1 MAESFDRSEFIAG
14 YLDEVEEHLA
24 HANAQ
29 LLKLEAATAK
39 GAPQLRMIR
48 ELFRA
53 LHTIKGLSAMV
64 NVEPVVEL
72 AHEMEALLRV
82 RDQSSTPVGA
92 RGVELLFRGVRAIQV
107 RVRAFSE
114 KKPIEPAPHELL
126 GALHDL
132 VTAETAP
139 TQASAALLSLPS
151 ELAQKLSP
159 GDTEQ
164 LIQAIQAG
172 SKAFCVHFAPSPERA
187 AQGFSISSL
196 RERLSTVSDIVKVVP
211 RSVPKSEEAPSGLVF
226 SLLLLAQ
233 AEPASIAAAAQLAES
248 ELEPVTLSQP
258 GAVDS
263 DPLDT
268 RESSDSDALDSSDV
282 LQHDTIRVEVS
293 RLDDALEKLAA
304 LVVTRYR
311 LEHAVRDLRESGAD
325 VRALEVI
332 VGEHRR
338 ELARLRSSLTHARMV
353 SMRQLLER
361 VPLLV
366 RGMARDSGKLVQL
379 QIDAGR
385 AELDKAVA
393 ERVFPALVH
402 LVRNAVDH
410 AIESSEERKRLGKP
424 EAGQITVR
432 CFERAGN
439 QLELSVTDDGAGIE
453 RERVAKKAGVAVPED
468 DRGLLDLITR
478 PGLSTRDTADARS
491 GRGMGMDI
499 VRRVAVG
506 LLGGEL
512 SMRTQPGLGTTF
524 TLRMP
529 MSISIL
535 DSLTFRCGNQ
545 SFVVPLAT
553 VEEVIELDQA
563 QVIGSPAPRGRAR
576 IARLLRRRGENIPLF
591 ELASF
596 FALTA
601 APGLRSALVVQR
613 EGERFAFTVDHM
625 LGQQEVVVRPLEDPL
640 VKVPGVTGSTDLGD
654 GRPTLV
660 LDLWALTRASVRHGG
675 LSQRQPSSEG
685 VS

>member
-1 MAESFDRSEFIAG
+1 MAESFDRSEFVAG
-14 YLDEVEEHLA
+14 YLDEVEEHLS

-72 AHEMEALLRV
+72 AHEMESLLRV
-82 RDQSSTPVGA
+82 RDQTSRPIGTQ
-92 RGVELLFRGVRAIQV
+92 GVELMFRGVRAIEL
-107 RVRAFSE
+107 RVRAFAD
-114 KKPIEPAPHELL
+114 KKPIEPAPQELL

-132 VTAETAP
+132 IADSGATVQATAA
-139 TQASAALLSLPS
+139 QLSLPV

-159 GDTEQ
+159 SDLEQ
-164 LIQAIQAG
+164 LVQAIEAG
-172 SKAFCVHFAPSPERA
+172 SLALCIDFSPSPERA
-187 AQGFSISSL
+187 AAGLTITTL
-196 RERLSTVSDIVKVVP
+196 RERVSKVSDIVKVVP
-211 RSVPKSEEAPSGLVF
+211 RSVPKSAEAPSGLTF
-226 SLLLLAQ
+226 SLLVLAQ
-233 AEPASIAAAAQLAES
+233 AEPAAIAFAAQVDES
-248 ELEPVTLSQP
+248 ALVPVTLTPRSRPASEAP
-258 GAVDS
+258 GEEEAVD
-263 DPLDT
+263 T
-268 RESSDSDALDSSDV
+268 DALDSADV

-311 LEHAVRDLRESGAD
+311 LERAVRDLRERGTD

-410 AIESSEERKRLGKP
+410 AIESSEERARLGKP
-424 EAGQITVR
+424 EAGVITVR

-439 QLELSVTDDGAGIE
+439 QLELSVSDDGCGIE
-453 RERVAKKAGVAVPED
+453 RERVAHKAGVPVPDD

-478 PGLSTRDTADARS
+478 PGLSTRDAANSRS

-512 SMRTQPGLGTTF
+512 SMITEPGRGTTF
-524 TLRMP
+524 TLRLP

-535 DSLTFRCGNQ
+535 DSFTFRCGNQ

-553 VEEVIELDQA
+553 VEEVIELDSA
-563 QVIGSPAPRGRAR
+563 QVFGAPAPRGRAQV
-576 IARLLRRRGENIPLF
+576 ARLLRRRGENIPLF

-596 FALTA
+596 FALTPTA
-601 APGLRSALVVQR
+601 GLRSALVVQR

-660 LDLWALTRASVRHGG
+660 LDLWALTRSME
-675 LSQRQPSSEG
+675 QRTPAEVYS
-685 VS
+685 